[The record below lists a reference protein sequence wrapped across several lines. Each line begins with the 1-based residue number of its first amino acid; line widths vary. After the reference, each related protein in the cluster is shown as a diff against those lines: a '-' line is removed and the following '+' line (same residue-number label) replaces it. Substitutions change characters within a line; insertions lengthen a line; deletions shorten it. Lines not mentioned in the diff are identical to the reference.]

1 MSQRKGKPLTA
12 LVSVERLQQVRRLAR
27 RHALD
32 VMAQQKGGALTFG
45 RTGFNYGIALVLAAT
60 SVVGATIGMLLA
72 RRSSTHRLG
81 RVLVGVSV
89 ALLVGDV
96 AGWLWRAAQP
106 SKFSAF

>member
-1 MSQRKGKPLTA
+1 MRHVVIKLATLCLYLYVAAIGLTQA
-12 LVSVERLQQVRRLAR
+12 ASGPVYV
-27 RHALD
+27 
-32 VMAQQKGGALTFG
+32 G